1 MFKVEIQQFIKTV
14 RIMIIIC
21 LEGPEK
27 VGKTWAIN
35 EIYNSIS
42 EDRREVIKDKEQVG
56 EDERDFK
63 AEILYTRNDSTKIKV
78 AFYSMGDIA
87 KEVIK
92 VISNYL
98 KDGSFDYLIIANR
111 EFKTVRDTIQLN
123 SDNIILKEQ
132 KSFLTEVLKLLNR

>member
-14 RIMIIIC
+14 RIMITIC

-63 AEILYTRNDSTKIKV
+63 AEILYTRNDSTIIKV

-87 KEVIK
+87 KKVIS

-123 SDNIILKEQ
+123 RDHIILKEQ
-132 KSFLTEVLKLLNR
+132 KSFPTEVLKLLNR

>member
-35 EIYNSIS
+35 EVYNSIP

-56 EDERDFK
+56 EDERDFR

-87 KEVIK
+87 NEVKK
-92 VISNYL
+92 VISYYL
-98 KDGSFDYLIIANR
+98 NDSSFDYLIIANR
-111 EFKTVRDTIQLN
+111 EFKTIRDTIQLN
-123 SDNIILKEQ
+123 RDNIILKEQ
-132 KSFLTEVLKLLNR
+132 KSFPTDVLELLNR